1 MIVLL
6 ENIFRN
12 HILICILLTII
23 LAAIFFIVKD
33 TKHLNSVL
41 FILLASNFLSFNYLL
56 ITTNN
61 FDFSTHLPLHLCY
74 LTEVVIL
81 CSYFFNLKFLF
92 PWLILNSLGGGIT
105 GFTNSNLDQDV
116 HIIEYIHLYLSHFN
130 LLLFSIIM
138 FKKKFIIQKIDL
150 YKSIILNASIF
161 FTIIWINNL
170 IGSNYWF
177 TLEKPPGTNLTNILP
192 DWPGYLIVMVAIG
205 ILSYIVTYKI
215 FKLNQK

>member
-1 MIVLL
+1 MIALL
-6 ENIFRN
+6 ENILRN
-12 HILICILLTII
+12 HIFVCTFLAII

-33 TKHLNSVL
+33 TKHLNSIL
-41 FILLASNFLSFNYLL
+41 FISLVSNFLSFNY
-56 ITTNN
+56 IMINTNN
-61 FDFSTHLPLHLCY
+61 FDFSSHLPLHLCY
-74 LTEVVIL
+74 LTEAIIL
-81 CSYFFNLKFLF
+81 CTYFFNLNFLL

-150 YKSIILNASIF
+150 YKSIILNASIL

-192 DWPGYLIVMVAIG
+192 DWPGYLIVMVVIG